1 MYTSQNKSN
10 LAECITSVIVAVF
23 LILILTSLTSSIAIN
38 LLSTQ
43 KALGQPT
50 SEHPLPSV
58 TKNTSASSSGKTLTY
73 KNSTYGITI
82 KYPSNWSHQ
91 GLLTTPGSG
100 TVYVVE
106 INPPLAADPN
116 AATFVDVLIGPGVSK
131 LPLDQLARNVI
142 QNFRTGNYSDFK
154 LLSAKTDS
162 TLAGKPAYSVVFT
175 FTDTNGLHT
184 KQMEKG
190 TVIGDSLYAIDF
202 VTEASKYNT
211 FFPAVQN
218 IMNSFTVNPQ
228 NLNSTSP

>member
-1 MYTSQNKSN
+1 MYTSRNKYN
-10 LAECITSVIVAVF
+10 LAKCITSVIVAVF
-23 LILILTSLTSSIAIN
+23 LILILSSLTSSIAIN

-58 TKNTSASSSGKTLTY
+58 TKNTSATGGRTVTY

-91 GLLTTPGSG
+91 ELLSTPGSG
-100 TVYVVE
+100 VVYVVE

-116 AATFVDVLIGPGVSK
+116 AATSVDVLIQPGVPK
-131 LPLDQLARNVI
+131 IPLDQLARNVI
-142 QNFRTGNYSDFK
+142 QSFKGGNNSAFK
-154 LLSAKTDS
+154 LVSAKTDS

-175 FTDTNGLHT
+175 FTDANGLHI

-190 TVIGDSLYAIDF
+190 TLIGGSVYSIDF
-202 VTEASKYNT
+202 ITDASKYNS

-228 NLNSTSP
+228 NQNSTSP